1 MTESSQ
7 GKPDPD
13 DPIAARDFAYD
24 LASKEFSHGGPDVD
38 GCVTVASNI
47 NRRLE
52 AAVDLLKREGM
63 PIACK
68 AGCSWCCHLRV
79 ELLPYEAIAIFRYIR
94 TAMPKSLADHVSER
108 INAKAEQI
116 RPMTPREHEC
126 AKVQCAFLVD
136 GRCSVYP
143 VRPMACAAHHS
154 ADVAVCEA
162 AFHRPTGQDD
172 LIPQVANLVRS
183 REAMQAAANQAMVNR
198 NLRRQ
203 CIELHTA
210 ISALLRDPSLIG
222 KWRSGRPLIK
232 DATHVREE
240 S

>member
-24 LASKEFSHGGPDVD
+24 LACKQFSHGGPDVD
-38 GCVTVASNI
+38 GCVALASNI

-79 ELLPYEAIAIFRYIR
+79 ELLPYEAIALFRYIR
-94 TAMPKSLADHVSER
+94 TAMPESVANYVSER
-108 INAKAEQI
+108 IFAKAEQI
-116 RPMTPREHEC
+116 RPMTVKEHEC
-126 AKVQCAFLVD
+126 SKVQCAFLLE

-154 ADVAVCEA
+154 ADVTVCEKD
-162 AFHRPTGQDD
+162 FHCPTGVGE
-172 LIPQVANLVRS
+172 LIPQVASLVRS
-183 REAMQAAANQAMVNR
+183 KAAMMGAANQAMANR
-198 NLRRQ
+198 NLKRQ

-210 ISALLRDPSLIG
+210 LAALLRDPSLIG
-222 KWRSGRPLIK
+222 KWKSGRPLIK
-232 DATHVREE
+232 GAPNVG
-240 S
+240 

>member
-1 MTESSQ
+1 
-7 GKPDPD
+7 
-13 DPIAARDFAYD
+13 
-24 LASKEFSHGGPDVD
+24 
-38 GCVTVASNI
+38 
-47 NRRLE
+47 
-52 AAVDLLKREGM
+52 
-63 PIACK
+63 
-68 AGCSWCCHLRV
+68 
-79 ELLPYEAIAIFRYIR
+79 
-94 TAMPKSLADHVSER
+94 MPKSLADHVSER

-143 VRPMACAAHHS
+143 VRPMTCAAHHS

-198 NLRRQ
+198 NLKRQ

-210 ISALLRDPSLIG
+210 LSALLRDPSLIG